1 VRTKQQPLFLLPYP
15 TNNESTPAAFTTTAA
30 IAKRAALSSSQFTP
44 ITGPDALKKLVAR
57 FTNDILNTTDIT
69 NKCNINDFVSKNAA
83 RLERNGLR
91 PDDGRMS
98 SVTGHHMVV
107 VKNRPPFDNMYF
119 FLDPHTVNEPKGPTC
134 FSVMSVAQADIMR
147 NKGFMELNFTH
158 LSQEDFSLPMCTT
171 TTNGTIVNDTNGN
184 MLTQTTAQLSL
195 VPLSSDTLD
204 CTNIVIPNIPAT
216 LSKINQ
222 SSSAKSAA
230 VQVMSMVEDDFLMD
244 GILYSSMS
252 SWTKN
257 FRSKMNWTKST
268 KQEFIRRMKMYVY
281 IVNCDSLPLEKYG
294 ALRKASDIWA
304 IKMRSV
310 GAAAKSEGG
319 IIDLHKSPDDCREG
333 VMEKTTDWFQM
344 TQSLVKEKK
353 NMSLQTIL

>member
-1 VRTKQQPLFLLPYP
+1 MNPPPAHQR
-15 TNNESTPAAFTTTAA
+15 AAFTTTAA
-30 IAKRAALSSSQFTP
+30 IAKQAALSSSQFTP

-57 FTNDILNTTDIT
+57 FTNDILITTDTT

-83 RLERNGLR
+83 RLERHGLR

-107 VKNRPPFDNMYF
+107 VENRPPFDNMYF
-119 FLDPHTVNEPKGPTC
+119 FLDPHTLNEPKGPTC

-158 LSQEDFSLPMCTT
+158 LSREEFSLPMCTT

-184 MLTQTTAQLSL
+184 MLTQTTAQTTAQLSL

-204 CTNIVIPNIPAT
+204 CTSIVVPIIPAT
-216 LSKINQ
+216 LPKINQ

-230 VQVMSMVEDDFLMD
+230 VQVMSMVEDDILMD

-252 SWTKN
+252 SWTKAS
-257 FRSKMNWTKST
+257 RSKMTWTKST
-268 KQEFIRRMKMYVY
+268 KQEFTRRMKMYVY

-294 ALRKASDIWA
+294 DLRKASDIWA
-304 IKMRSV
+304 GKMISV
-310 GAAAKSEGG
+310 GAAAKSEEGGGG
-319 IIDLHKSPDDCREG
+319 IMDLNKSPDDCREG

-344 TQSLVKEKK
+344 AQSLVKEKR